1 MILLKL
7 STNRIY
13 FTFNLIKLCFEFIL
27 SNSEKK
33 FLLPDQ
39 RFTDGQQHTWLDVE
53 QPLLGHLVLSVELI
67 FPKIVF
73 VLLDCS
79 DLTTF

>member
-1 MILLKL
+1 MILLQL

-27 SNSEKK
+27 SNSKEI
-33 FLLPDQ
+33 FQDQ
-39 RFTDGQQHTWLDVE
+39 GSSDGRTWLDVE
-53 QPLLGHLVLSVELI
+53 LPLLGHLVLSVELI

-73 VLLDCS
+73 VLLGCS
-79 DLTTF
+79 DLTTL